1 MRNLTRILLIQCVV
15 CQVVFFGC
23 AHQKANTPS
32 SFSGDADIVLVSEKA
47 VLSAA
52 PQTSPGSED
61 TADIFDEFEEEFK
74 DQSLHV
80 ADPFAPINKAVFVFN
95 DRLYFWVLKPVA
107 QGYNFVI
114 PQIVRRGVRNFFSN
128 LLTPIRFTNCI
139 LQGKGSPAATEAA
152 RFVTNTTLGIIG
164 FWDPALDLYDLK
176 ISEEDFGQTL
186 GAYGIGHGFYIVW
199 PIFGPS
205 TLRESVG
212 FLGDLTVNPIN
223 YIEPTSTSVAVGL
236 YRRFNDI
243 SFRIGEYEAI
253 KQAAID
259 PYSAIRDGYIQ
270 FRNALVDQ

>member
-1 MRNLTRILLIQCVV
+1 MRNLPRILLIQCALF
-15 CQVVFFGC
+15 QLFFFGC
-23 AHQKANTPS
+23 AHRKANTPS
-32 SFSGDADIVLVSEKA
+32 SFSGAADNVLVSEKA

-52 PQTSPGSED
+52 PQTSPGAED
-61 TADIFDEFEEEFK
+61 TADVFDEFEEEFK
-74 DQSLHV
+74 DQSIHV
-80 ADPFAPINKAVFVFN
+80 ADPFAPVNKAVFVFN

-107 QGYNFVI
+107 RGYNFVI
-114 PQIVRRGVRNFFSN
+114 PKIVRRGVRNFFSN

-139 LQGKGSPAATEAA
+139 LQGKGNPAAFEVA

-186 GAYGIGHGFYIVW
+186 GAYGLGHGFYLVW
-199 PIFGPS
+199 PVFGPS

-223 YIEPTSTSVAVGL
+223 YIEPTGASIAVGL

-253 KQAAID
+253 KQATID
-259 PYSAIRDGYIQ
+259 PYSAMRDGYIQ